1 MDTAHATPDTPRA
14 GAGWVFYDIHCPFC
28 RRFVAW
34 MRPALL
40 RREFFMAPLQ
50 SGWVQRLLSLEPAE
64 ALTSLRLLLPDR
76 TVLSGT
82 DAALYLA
89 RRIWW
94 TRPLA
99 LAARLPGAKAAL
111 HRLHERLGHHLLP
124 RGRSSA

>member
-1 MDTAHATPDTPRA
+1 MDTAQTISDAPRA
-14 GAGWVFYDIHCPFC
+14 GAGWVFYDIRCPLC

-40 RREFFMAPLQ
+40 RREFYMAPLQ
-50 SGWVQRLLSLEPAE
+50 SGWVQRLLCLEPAE

-94 TRPLA
+94 TRPVA
-99 LAARLPGAKAAL
+99 FAARLPGARAVL
-111 HRLHERLGHHLLP
+111 HRLHERVGHHLLP
-124 RGRSSA
+124 RGPSA